1 MLTIAAVYVGSRVAA
16 GFGRDVRAAI
26 FHRVTDFSAR
36 EVGRF
41 GAPSL
46 ITRVTNDVAQ
56 VQMLVQMTCTL
67 LIAAPITAV
76 FGVVMAS
83 QEDVALTWIPVIAI
97 PILLLVVGNVIARM
111 VPTYRVLQDRT
122 DGINRVLREQIAGVR
137 VVRAFVRERYETE
150 KFDGH
155 SEGITITATR
165 GGRLFALMFPTANVV
180 VNLSSVAVLWFGA
193 QRVGSGEMKAG
204 AMVAFIQY
212 LTQIL
217 MSVMMATFIGA
228 LAPRASVSSE
238 RIVEVLDT
246 PPSITVKPGAV
257 TEFTGAASVELRG
270 AGFRYPGAEHPVLSG
285 ISLRVDAGQ
294 TLAVVGST
302 GSGKTTL
309 VNLVAR
315 LMDVTEGSVQL
326 HGVDVRD
333 LDTDL
338 LWHRIGLVP

>member
-1 MLTIAAVYVGSRVAA
+1 MRARASRWKACRVGSSVAVQA
-16 GFGRDVRAAI
+16 PGWAARELEALGPISQAEQLWVVLKRLGRDVRAAI

-137 VVRAFVRERYETE
+137 VV
-150 KFDGH
+150 
-155 SEGITITATR
+155 
-165 GGRLFALMFPTANVV
+165 
-180 VNLSSVAVLWFGA
+180 
-193 QRVGSGEMKAG
+193 
-204 AMVAFIQY
+204 
-212 LTQIL
+212 
-217 MSVMMATFIGA
+217 
-228 LAPRASVSSE
+228 
-238 RIVEVLDT
+238 
-246 PPSITVKPGAV
+246 
-257 TEFTGAASVELRG
+257 
-270 AGFRYPGAEHPVLSG
+270 
-285 ISLRVDAGQ
+285 
-294 TLAVVGST
+294 
-302 GSGKTTL
+302 
-309 VNLVAR
+309 
-315 LMDVTEGSVQL
+315 
-326 HGVDVRD
+326 
-333 LDTDL
+333 
-338 LWHRIGLVP
+338 GLP